1 MVGWT
6 GAHRPTI
13 RRSDY
18 PTDVMAHPPRRHPSG
33 TPDRRPA
40 ADPGARPLD
49 RARHR
54 WPLGRGAEARDV
66 RDARGPRTPAAARLA
81 ALSYGRGVPR
91 GPRGG
96 GGAGYGPVRLR
107 GAHAQRA
114 QWLGVH
120 ARRPGEHPQ
129 RRAPRGPAAARR
141 DVRLR
146 DLRHVLARLPAAPV
160 RGGGAAGAAALVA
173 AQRPV
178 PDPADPRDGR
188 RNPRRNFSAVGR
200 RMAAPLYPIG
210 LTMHASYAL
219 LFTPSGQQGDRK
231 STRLNSSHSQIS
243 YAVFCLKKKKKTTKQ
258 NARLTSY
265 RTV

>member
-33 TPDRRPA
+33 AARGRPPPHLQLGLL
-40 ADPGARPLD
+40 DGARN
-49 RARHR
+49 RRFVR
-54 WPLGRGAEARDV
+54 RRAEACHV
-66 RDARGPRTPAAARLA
+66 RDARGTGTRTAARLA

-96 GGAGYGPVRLR
+96 GGAGHGPVRLR

-114 QWLGVH
+114 QRLGVH
-120 ARRPGEHPQ
+120 TRRPGEHPQ
-129 RRAPRGPAAARR
+129 RRAPRRPAAARR

-146 DLRHVLARLPAAPV
+146 DVRHVLARLPAAPV
-160 RGGGAAGAAALVA
+160 RGGGAARAAALVA

-178 PDPADPRDGR
+178 PDPAGPRDGR
-188 RNPRRNFSAVGR
+188 RNPRPPFSPGGR
-200 RMAAPLYPIG
+200 RMAGPRFPTG
-210 LTMHASYAL
+210 VTMHGSYAL
-219 LFTPSGQQGDRK
+219 PLKAFRQHGPGGW
-231 STRLNSSHSQIS
+231 L
-243 YAVFCLKKKKKTTKQ
+243 VFQLVAGFALLYFLVFRPRKKKQ
-258 NARLTSY
+258 EPPRHLLASP
-265 RTV
+265 